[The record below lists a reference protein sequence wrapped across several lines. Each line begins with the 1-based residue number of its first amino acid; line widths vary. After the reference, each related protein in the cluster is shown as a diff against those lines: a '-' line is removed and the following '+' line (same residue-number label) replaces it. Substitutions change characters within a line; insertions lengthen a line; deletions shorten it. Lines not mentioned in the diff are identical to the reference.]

1 MRNRKERKQRKRGK
15 KANKP
20 SKISHP
26 YAQINQ
32 CTSKADKK
40 GPSSSSVTLLFDGLM
55 ISRLAAET
63 GSCVFFFPADF
74 SFSFLFFYAR
84 TS

>member
-1 MRNRKERKQRKRGK
+1 MRNRKELKQRKRGK

-40 GPSSSSVTLLFDGLM
+40 GPPSSSVTLLFDGLM

-63 GSCVFFFPADF
+63 GSCVFFSLLIFP
-74 SFSFLFFYAR
+74 FLFFYAR